1 MLRPA
6 LIALSLGLGSAVVS
20 GQCTPQ
26 WLPGAGTPGF
36 SGTVNATTMWDPDG
50 VGPLTPRL
58 VVGGSFRSVGAV
70 AVDGIAA
77 YNPATGVWSALGGG
91 IDGSVGALAVLP
103 NGDLVASGL
112 FTTAG
117 GVAARNIA
125 RWNGSVWSPMG
136 SGLSSAAAL
145 AVLPNGDLV
154 AGGHFTAVGPFSVT
168 SRVVRWNGTTWSPMG
183 SGLPATVT
191 ALAVLPNGDLVAGS
205 GGECYRWNGTT
216 WSTMGGFG
224 GYGDAV
230 FAFAVLPNGDLVAG
244 GRFHDNVSAVNRILR
259 WNGTSW
265 SALGGGINLYGQVF
279 ALAVLPNGNLV
290 AGGFVTTADGLPAN
304 NIARWNGSAWSALG
318 SVGSTAFGC
327 ASGGVY
333 ALAVLPNGDLVAGG
347 GFGVADGIPATN
359 IARWNGSAWSAMAGG
374 PGSGPEL
381 TGFIQALVVLPNG
394 DLVAAGCFTSAGG
407 VTVNGVARWNGSTWS
422 ALGSGMDNLVL
433 ALAVLPNGDLVAGGT
448 FATAGEVV
456 ASRIARWD
464 GSDWSPLG
472 SGLGPPTGSVSFS
485 YVNALAVLPN
495 GDLVVGGEF
504 TSAGGVAANHIA
516 RWNGSAWSPMGSGLN
531 GFDSNV
537 SALAVLPN
545 GDLVVGGWFTA
556 AGGVAANSIARWT
569 GNAWSALGNGFLDP
583 NYLFGIGAVGALAVL
598 PNGDL
603 IASGEF
609 TTAGSVAAS
618 NIARWNGSAWSAL
631 GSGISS
637 TPYHRSYV
645 GALAVLPNGDLIA
658 GGGFTTA
665 GSVAASNIARWNG
678 SAWSALGSGLSGGL
692 FGDVNALALQPDG
705 RLAVGGWFE
714 IAGGNVS
721 AYFARYATPC
731 VATVASSGAACA
743 SSGGANSYA
752 AVTRPWTGAAYRTRG
767 TGLPAAGVVAVVNGF
782 TSVSIPLAAVL
793 PPSPAGCT
801 LLAAPDVVDI
811 ALASAGTV
819 DAQLALPNTPALAGV
834 ALHQQLIALEV
845 DAQLNFVQTTS
856 TNALVA
862 TIGTF

>member
-103 NGDLVASGL
+103 NGDLVA
-112 FTTAG
+112 G
-117 GVAARNIA
+117 GY
-125 RWNGSVWSPMG
+125 
-136 SGLSSAAAL
+136 
-145 AVLPNGDLV
+145 
-154 AGGHFTAVGPFSVT
+154 FTAVGPFSVT

-205 GGECYRWNGTT
+205 GRECYRWNGTT

-224 GYGDAV
+224 GYHDAF

-265 SALGGGINLYGQVF
+265 SALGGGIDSDGQVF

-304 NIARWNGSAWSALG
+304 
-318 SVGSTAFGC
+318 
-327 ASGGVY
+327 
-333 ALAVLPNGDLVAGG
+333 
-347 GFGVADGIPATN
+347 
-359 IARWNGSAWSAMAGG
+359 
-374 PGSGPEL
+374 
-381 TGFIQALVVLPNG
+381 
-394 DLVAAGCFTSAGG
+394 
-407 VTVNGVARWNGSTWS
+407 
-422 ALGSGMDNLVL
+422 
-433 ALAVLPNGDLVAGGT
+433 
-448 FATAGEVV
+448 
-456 ASRIARWD
+456 
-464 GSDWSPLG
+464 
-472 SGLGPPTGSVSFS
+472 
-485 YVNALAVLPN
+485 
-495 GDLVVGGEF
+495 
-504 TSAGGVAANHIA
+504 
-516 RWNGSAWSPMGSGLN
+516 
-531 GFDSNV
+531 
-537 SALAVLPN
+537 
-545 GDLVVGGWFTA
+545 
-556 AGGVAANSIARWT
+556 
-569 GNAWSALGNGFLDP
+569 
-583 NYLFGIGAVGALAVL
+583 
-598 PNGDL
+598 
-603 IASGEF
+603 
-609 TTAGSVAAS
+609 